1 MHLPPGLQAIQ
12 AALDEGNAALARDL
26 LFQLSDEDRRAL
38 TELLGVE
45 PTERLYRSAR
55 RSSRAI
61 KRGRV
66 VVLPGITGSELKATY
81 ADGKVRLLWIDFV
94 NLILGR
100 TIAAMALTP
109 AGGPVD
115 PALRITPRGFVLG
128 WYLNIVTS
136 LQNEWDVLPVPY
148 DWRLDIDHSANAL
161 AARIREWARGEPV
174 HLVAH
179 SMGGLVSRRMI
190 QLHPDLWTAMDDTD
204 GRRRGGRLVML
215 GTPNR
220 GSYAI
225 PLTLTGNEF
234 MVKLLDVA
242 DLTKGK
248 RNVLARLNTFPG
260 TYQMLPSPEV
270 RTDLG
275 GAADD
280 HARLFDPAAWGD
292 VPVQRPLL
300 ERAQRFARELHGVV
314 DTERMV
320 YVAGYGEGTPSAIR
334 VRAPGKFEY
343 QRTDLGDGRVP
354 HALGLLPGVPAY
366 YVREGHGDL
375 PKNERILAGLTDL
388 LLTGKTEELEASP
401 RVIRPIGR
409 RAGAPAVAGF
419 ARWHD
424 PHEFVDQR
432 AVEEFRLLV
441 RSQRLAAEPAAVQRR
456 GPALPPPEPVLEAER
471 ILADAAGAPAGES
484 AMTGMSRPLEDAGR
498 GGGTKRRGDRATTR
512 EQARTLALG
521 IEVVW
526 GDVTR
531 VASDVCA
538 VGHYQGVEPQNAEL
552 AIDRYLVTGPS
563 GAKLG
568 RGDDRLVLTR
578 LTHRGVIRG
587 MLGQIAFFPTART
600 AGNGRRRGGGRLAS
614 PPHTVAVAGMG
625 YPGTFSRSGLQQV
638 AAQLADAVSTL
649 PDAETLSM
657 VLIGSGEGS
666 LDVREALTGLIA
678 GFDQWATADVPQA
691 TPRLRRVRLVER
703 SLGKAREIHAR
714 LADML
719 IQGELVTSALRLDLT
734 RELVMGADGAVDTEY
749 AAALFLL
756 AAGRAPMPQ
765 AVRTALRRVDPRS
778 GDADPEAKRLD
789 ERVSDALGELRKAV
803 AVESEDTSAG
813 PGLLQA
819 ADRLRRRINVVE
831 GDRSQSVRL
840 SYLRSDTGVRL
851 AAITDRT
858 TVSERAIAVDFALIR
873 EQIEIMQTE
882 EDPRPD
888 DVKRVGRLLR
898 RLLLPSDF
906 KELLFRS
913 DTLVFDVDRA
923 MAAVPWEVM
932 QCEPDQPL
940 TEFQRSCPEEPAE
953 PKHLALE
960 MQVARQLRTT
970 LSPSP
975 QPDFEPT
982 GQLEALVV
990 CDPDDSLEHARAEGE
1005 GVAALLREL
1014 GCCVRLLAGSRGGA
1028 GADAATRS
1036 SVIDL
1041 LSSRRRPLDILHYAG
1056 HGDFDAE
1063 DPTRVGWVFAD
1074 GILGPNELRLA
1085 LSAIPPQMVVANSC
1099 LTGRV
1104 SETRQGRRGARESWD
1119 ELGLVPA
1126 LADIFFQQGIRHF
1139 IAANRVI
1146 YDQGAV
1152 HFATTFY
1159 RQLLARAGERVG
1171 GAVLAA
1177 RRTLHRQESLYGPLW
1192 AAYHHYGDPTARLR
1206 AVR

>member
-12 AALDEGNAALARDL
+12 TALDQGNAALARDL

-38 TELLGVE
+38 TELLGAE

-66 VVLPGITGSELKATY
+66 VVLPGITGSELVATY

-115 PALRITPRGFVLG
+115 PTLRITPRGFVLG
-128 WYLNIVTS
+128 WYLNLVTS
-136 LQNEWDVLPVPY
+136 LQNEWDVLPVSY

-161 AARIREWARGEPV
+161 AAKVQEWARGEPV

-190 QLHPDLWTAMDDTD
+190 QLHPALWAAMDDTD

-248 RNVLARLNTFPG
+248 RNVLARLNSFPG
-260 TYQMLPSPEV
+260 TYQMLPSPEL

-275 GAADD
+275 GVTDD

-292 VPVQRPLL
+292 VPVQAALL
-300 ERAQRFARELHGVV
+300 ERAQRFAREMHGVV

-366 YVREGHGDL
+366 YVREAHGDL

-409 RAGAPAVAGF
+409 RAGAPGVAGLG
-419 ARWHD
+419 RWHD

-432 AVEEFRLLV
+432 AVADFRLLV
-441 RSQRLAAEPAAVQRR
+441 RTQRLAAEAAAVDRR
-456 GPALPPPEPVLEAER
+456 GPALLPPEPVLRAER
-471 ILADAAGAPAGES
+471 ILADAAGGPAGET
-484 AMTGMSRPLEDAGR
+484 AMTGVPLAMKADER
-498 GGGTKRRGDRATTR
+498 GGGTKRRGARPATR
-512 EQARTLALG
+512 ERARTLALG

-538 VGHYQGVEPQNAEL
+538 VGHYQGLEPQNAEL
-552 AIDRYLVTGPS
+552 AIDRYLVTGRS
-563 GAKLG
+563 GAKLQ

-587 MLGQIAFFPTART
+587 MLGQIAFFPTARSSS
-600 AGNGRRRGGGRLAS
+600 S

-625 YPGTFSRSGLQQV
+625 YPGTFSRSGLQQL

-666 LDVREALTGLIA
+666 LDVREAITGLIS

-691 TPRLRRVRLVER
+691 VPRLRRVRIVER
-703 SLGKAREIHAR
+703 SLGKAREVHAR
-714 LADML
+714 LTEML
-719 IQGELVTSALRLDLT
+719 IQGELVTSGLRLDLT
-734 RELVMGADGAVDTEY
+734 RELVVESGGAVDAEY
-749 AAALFLL
+749 AAALYLL
-756 AAGRAPMPQ
+756 AAGRSPMPQ
-765 AVRTALRRVDPRS
+765 PVRATLRRVDPRS
-778 GDADPEAKRLD
+778 GAAKPGQNPLD
-789 ERVSDALGELRKAV
+789 ERVSEALSELRKGV
-803 AVESEDTSAG
+803 AVGSEDATAG

-819 ADRLRRRINVVE
+819 ADRLRRRISVVE
-831 GDRSQSVRL
+831 GDRNQSVRL

-898 RLLLPSDF
+898 RLLLPRDF
-906 KELLFRS
+906 SELLFRS
-913 DTLVFDVDRA
+913 DVLIFDVDRA

-940 TEFQRSCPEEPAE
+940 TEFQRSCPEEPGD
-953 PKHLALE
+953 PKHLAIE

-975 QPDFEPT
+975 QADFEPT

-1005 GVAALLREL
+1005 QVAALLREL

-1085 LSAIPPQMVVANSC
+1085 LNAIPPQMVVANSC

-1104 SETRQGRRGARESWD
+1104 SETRLGRRAARGTWD

-1126 LADIFFQQGIRHF
+1126 LADIFFQQGVRHF

-1152 HFATTFY
+1152 QFATTFY
-1159 RQLLARAGERVG
+1159 RQLLARSGERVG
-1171 GAVLAA
+1171 AAVLAA
-1177 RRTLHRQESLYGPLW
+1177 RKSLYQQENLYGPLW

-1206 AVR
+1206 ADR